1 MDFQFNLP
9 RVTCK
14 IVYNFFAD
22 KRFNLSLIWT
32 FATSLLYREFEAEFK
47 AGKETNEPDLIK
59 FPLLFSIMVYLIIAL
74 VEFKT

>member
-9 RVTCK
+9 RVTFN
-14 IVYNFFAD
+14 IVYKFFDD

-47 AGKETNEPDLIK
+47 AGKETKEPDLIK
-59 FPLLFSIMVYLIIAL
+59 FPLLFSIILYLITAL
-74 VEFKT
+74 VEFNT